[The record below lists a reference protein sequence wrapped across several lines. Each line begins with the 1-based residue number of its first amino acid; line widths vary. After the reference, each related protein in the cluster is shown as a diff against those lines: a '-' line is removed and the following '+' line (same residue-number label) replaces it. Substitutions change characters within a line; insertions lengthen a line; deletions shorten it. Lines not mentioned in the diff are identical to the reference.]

1 MREAGPAPADI
12 LGAMRTL
19 GLGLLAAL
27 GLAAGPRSGVAQ
39 RESLAEGLTQRV
51 AASGAEVGLFFRTL
65 DGLDS
70 LTLAPDLRFHAAST
84 MKLPVMIQ
92 VFRDVDS
99 GRVRLD
105 DRVDVRRT
113 FRSIVDGSAYDLD
126 PADDSDST
134 LYARVGRTAT
144 VRELVELMITRS
156 SNLAANLLINLVS
169 AARVNRTAH
178 QLGADSIAVLRGVQD
193 IPAFNAGLN
202 NTTTARDL
210 GDLLWTVAGDEAASP
225 EGCRQMIAVLER
237 QRFRDGIP
245 ALLPR
250 GTRVAHKTGD
260 ITGINHDAGIVYPR
274 RGTPYVLVVLTRGI
288 EDQKVSS
295 RLIAEI
301 SELVYRH
308 VTRRGRR

>member
-1 MREAGPAPADI
+1 MRN
-12 LGAMRTL
+12 R

-27 GLAAGPRSGVAQ
+27 AVTSGPRAALAQRDALAARVT
-39 RESLAEGLTQRV
+39 ERV
-51 AASGAEVGLFFRTL
+51 AASGGEVAVFFRTL
-65 DGLDS
+65 DGRDS
-70 LTLAPDLRFHAAST
+70 LFLHPDLRFHAAST

-92 VFRDVDS
+92 VFRDADS

-105 DRVDVRRT
+105 DRIDVRRT
-113 FRSIVDGSAYDLD
+113 FRSIMDGSAYDLD

-134 LYARVGRTAT
+134 LYARVGGQAS
-144 VRELVELMITRS
+144 VRQLVELMITRS
-156 SNLAANLLINLVS
+156 SNLAANLLIDLVS

-202 NTTTARDL
+202 NSTTARDL
-210 GDLLWTVAGDEAASP
+210 GVLLWAVAQEEAASP
-225 EGCRQMIAVLER
+225 EACREMISVLER
-237 QRFRDGIP
+237 QRFNDGIP

-274 RGTPYVLVVLTRGI
+274 RGRPYVLVVLTRGL
-288 EDQKVSS
+288 EDPKASS
-295 RLIAEI
+295 RLIADL
-301 SELVYRH
+301 SLLVYRH
-308 VTRRGRR
+308 VTGRRR

>member
-1 MREAGPAPADI
+1 MRN
-12 LGAMRTL
+12 R

-27 GLAAGPRSGVAQ
+27 AVTSGPRAALAQRDALAARVT
-39 RESLAEGLTQRV
+39 ERV
-51 AASGAEVGLFFRTL
+51 AASGGEVAVFFRTL
-65 DGLDS
+65 DGRDS
-70 LTLAPDLRFHAAST
+70 LFLHPDLRFHAAST

-92 VFRDVDS
+92 VFRDADS

-105 DRVDVRRT
+105 DRIDVRRT
-113 FRSIVDGSAYDLD
+113 FRSIMDGSAYDLD

-134 LYARVGRTAT
+134 LYARVGGQAS
-144 VRELVELMITRS
+144 VRQLVELMITRS
-156 SNLAANLLINLVS
+156 SNLAANLLIDLVS

-202 NTTTARDL
+202 NNTTARDL
-210 GDLLWTVAGDEAASP
+210 GVLLWAVAQEEAASP
-225 EGCRQMIAVLER
+225 EACREMISVLER
-237 QRFRDGIP
+237 QRFNDGIP

-274 RGTPYVLVVLTRGI
+274 RGRPYVLVVLTRGL
-288 EDQKVSS
+288 EDPKASS
-295 RLIAEI
+295 RLIADL
-301 SELVYRH
+301 SLLVYRH
-308 VTRRGRR
+308 VTGRRR

>member
-1 MREAGPAPADI
+1 MRN
-12 LGAMRTL
+12 R

-27 GLAAGPRSGVAQ
+27 AVTSGPRAALAQRDALAARVT
-39 RESLAEGLTQRV
+39 ERV
-51 AASGAEVGLFFRTL
+51 AASGGEVAVFFRTL
-65 DGLDS
+65 DGRDS
-70 LTLAPDLRFHAAST
+70 LFLHPDLRFHAAST

-92 VFRDVDS
+92 VFRDADS

-105 DRVDVRRT
+105 DRIDVRRT
-113 FRSIVDGSAYDLD
+113 FRSIMDGSAYDLN

-134 LYARVGRTAT
+134 LYARVGGQAS
-144 VRELVELMITRS
+144 VRQLVELMITRS
-156 SNLAANLLINLVS
+156 SNLAANLLIDLVS

-202 NTTTARDL
+202 NNTTARDL
-210 GDLLWTVAGDEAASP
+210 GVLLWAVAQEEAASP
-225 EGCRQMIAVLER
+225 EACREMISVLER
-237 QRFRDGIP
+237 QRFNDGIP

-274 RGTPYVLVVLTRGI
+274 RGRPYVLVVLTRGL
-288 EDQKVSS
+288 EDPKASS
-295 RLIAEI
+295 RLIADL
-301 SELVYRH
+301 SLLVYRH
-308 VTRRGRR
+308 VTGRRR

>member
-1 MREAGPAPADI
+1 MRN
-12 LGAMRTL
+12 R

-27 GLAAGPRSGVAQ
+27 AVTSGPRAALAQRDALAARVT
-39 RESLAEGLTQRV
+39 ERV
-51 AASGAEVGLFFRTL
+51 AASGGEVAVFFRTL
-65 DGLDS
+65 DGRDS
-70 LTLAPDLRFHAAST
+70 LFLHPDLRFHAAST

-92 VFRDVDS
+92 VFRDADS

-105 DRVDVRRT
+105 DRIDVRRT
-113 FRSIVDGSAYDLD
+113 FRSIMDGSAYDLN

-134 LYARVGRTAT
+134 LYARVGGQAS
-144 VRELVELMITRS
+144 VRQLVDLMITRS
-156 SNLAANLLINLVS
+156 SNLAANLLIDLVS

-202 NTTTARDL
+202 NNTTARDL
-210 GDLLWTVAGDEAASP
+210 GVLLWAVAQEEAASP
-225 EGCRQMIAVLER
+225 EACREMISVLER
-237 QRFRDGIP
+237 QRFNDGIP

-274 RGTPYVLVVLTRGI
+274 RGRPYVLVVLTRGL
-288 EDQKVSS
+288 EDPKASS
-295 RLIAEI
+295 RLIADL
-301 SELVYRH
+301 SLLVYRH
-308 VTRRGRR
+308 VTGRRR